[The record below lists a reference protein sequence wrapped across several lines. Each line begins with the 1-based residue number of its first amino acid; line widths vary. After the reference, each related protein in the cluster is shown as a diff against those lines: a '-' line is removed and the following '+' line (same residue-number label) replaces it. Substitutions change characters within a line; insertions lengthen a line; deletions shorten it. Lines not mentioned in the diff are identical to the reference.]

1 MFCSNCG
8 SAVQDGAR
16 FCSNCGSA
24 LAQSAP
30 QPQQPAPQ
38 QPAYSYNTEG
48 KKCGVTVVYP
58 DGHNEIGDI
67 VISATEILF
76 LKKSK
81 AIRLSVGF
89 LGSAMEKGQEKLLFP
104 IADIVRGSRT
114 RIGLNGNVYQ
124 ITMKNGETYKFC
136 FNMPKN
142 ISYLEGIIGNR

>member
-30 QPQQPAPQ
+30 QPQQQTYQ
-38 QPAYSYNTEG
+38 QPTHSYNTEG

-89 LGSAMEKGQEKLLFP
+89 IGSAMEKGQEKLLFP